1 MRSGQQ
7 LYTLSNGNFKM
18 TRNYNYIFWVAVCMV
33 PIFTV
38 PSYTVFAYTQNL
50 SSQVAQ
56 SFVPLD
62 LGNHLKI
69 KCFNGSFVEFLYECT

>member
-1 MRSGQQ
+1 
-7 LYTLSNGNFKM
+7 
-18 TRNYNYIFWVAVCMV
+18 MV

-50 SSQVAQ
+50 SSQVVEL
-56 SFVPLD
+56 FVPLD

-69 KCFNGSFVEFLYECT
+69 KCFNGSFVEFLSEWYFAQGMQIVTRLRKQYFRMYSEFKIWNY